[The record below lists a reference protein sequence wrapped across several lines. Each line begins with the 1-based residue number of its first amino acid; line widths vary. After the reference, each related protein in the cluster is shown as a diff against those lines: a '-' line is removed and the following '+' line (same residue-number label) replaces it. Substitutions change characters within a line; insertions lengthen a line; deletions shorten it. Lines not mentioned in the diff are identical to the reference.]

1 MGRVIQWRGGGDRHA
16 SAAVGGMSGGQDAGA
31 GHVAVLTTI
40 QTTTGQVT
48 LIINDDSHWK
58 ASALSVICER
68 AVTQA
73 IGALTGMQQPPDE
86 AGGTPWA

>member
-1 MGRVIQWRGGGDRHA
+1 MNGGRDT
-16 SAAVGGMSGGQDAGA
+16 GA

-40 QTTTGQVT
+40 QTSTGQVT
-48 LIINDDSHWK
+48 LIVNDDSHWK

-86 AGGTPWA
+86 TGVSPWA